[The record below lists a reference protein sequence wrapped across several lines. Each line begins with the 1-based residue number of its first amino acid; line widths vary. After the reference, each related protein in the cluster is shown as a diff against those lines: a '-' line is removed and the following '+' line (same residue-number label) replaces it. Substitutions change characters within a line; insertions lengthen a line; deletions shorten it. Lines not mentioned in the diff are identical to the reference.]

1 MGRPGVHIGAAVD
14 QKGNSLFRRDQGR
27 KGRPLHSFDPADDHL
42 AADQNRSGAAGGNE
56 SVRLSVLYQ
65 IQSHN
70 NRGILFLPDR
80 VYRRF
85 PRFDHLRRFPDLD
98 LGLIIC
104 IVCKLFFDIGRSSR
118 KDHRDILPLIDRL
131 DRALYDLSRRI
142 VASHGVNRN
151 FYH

>member
-1 MGRPGVHIGAAVD
+1 M
-14 QKGNSLFRRDQGR
+14 
-27 KGRPLHSFDPADDHL
+27 
-42 AADQNRSGAAGGNE
+42 
-56 SVRLSVLYQ
+56 
-65 IQSHN
+65 
-70 NRGILFLPDR
+70 LPDR

-131 DRALYDLSRRI
+131 DRALYDLSRRV